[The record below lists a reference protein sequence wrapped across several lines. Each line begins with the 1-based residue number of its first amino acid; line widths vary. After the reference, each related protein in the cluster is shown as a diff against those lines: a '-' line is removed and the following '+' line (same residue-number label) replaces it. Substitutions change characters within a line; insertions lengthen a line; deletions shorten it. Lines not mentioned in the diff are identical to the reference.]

1 MPPTPRKRTSP
12 RGRRAGPPR
21 RPDLTAPPASIRIAE
36 FTGAALGLWLTSDG
50 LWARLFGVYL
60 FPAGWHS
67 LWKAWPAVG
76 ASDPNDVGWLLV
88 VLGASW
94 AGALIGLGMG
104 RRWAFRAALA
114 LSLAALPT
122 LGLGSALAAVVLVCI
137 LAPASRAWIRQ
148 REGDA

>member
-1 MPPTPRKRTSP
+1 M
-12 RGRRAGPPR
+12 GPPR
-21 RPDLTAPPASIRIAE
+21 RPNLTAPPASVRVAE

-60 FPAGWHS
+60 FPTGWHS

-76 ASDPNDVGWLLV
+76 AADAHDVGWLLF

-94 AGALIGLGMG
+94 AGALIGLGTG
-104 RRWAFRAALA
+104 RRWAFRAALV

-122 LGLGSALAAVVLVCI
+122 LGLGTVLAAVVL
-137 LAPASRAWIRQ
+137 LFLWAPTSRAWIRQ

>member
-21 RPDLTAPPASIRIAE
+21 PDLTAPPASVRIAE
-36 FTGAALGLWLTSDG
+36 FAGAALGLWFTSDG

-60 FPAGWHS
+60 FPTGWHS
-67 LWKAWPAVG
+67 LWKAWPAVR
-76 ASDPNDVGWLLV
+76 AADPHDVGWVLF

-122 LGLGSALAAVVLVCI
+122 LGLGTVLAAVVLAGI
-137 LAPASRAWIRQ
+137 LAPASRAWIHQ